1 MNRVHVSENAEGLAE
16 AAAAFIHQ
24 RIIDGLKA
32 NPHFSLVLSGGNSPR
47 RTYRCLAA
55 RAASIDW
62 SKVDI
67 FWGDERCVPHD
78 HPDSNFRMARETL
91 LSQLPVPP
99 GNIHPMGCDPS
110 PEAGARAY
118 EAELH
123 QLFPGQGLPRFDLVL
138 LGLGGDGH
146 TASLFPGT
154 GALAENQRWVVANWV
169 EKLDTWRLTL
179 TLPVL
184 NAAQIVTFLV
194 EGGEKADILKQ
205 ILEGSKG
212 RFPAQR
218 INPAVGEVHWFID
231 HDSGAGLQEGGTVGA
246 TGSA

>member
-1 MNRVHVSENAEGLAE
+1 MNRVHISEDAEGLAE
-16 AAAAFIHQ
+16 AAAAFIQQ
-24 RIIDGLKA
+24 RIIEGLKA
-32 NPHFSLVLSGGNSPR
+32 NPRFSLVLSGGNTPR
-47 RTYRCLAA
+47 KTYRRLVA

-91 LSQLPVPP
+91 LSHLPVPP
-99 GNIHPMGCDPS
+99 GNIHPMGCDPT
-110 PEAGARAY
+110 PESGARAY
-118 EAELH
+118 EDQLRQRFPEAE
-123 QLFPGQGLPRFDLVL
+123 PPRFDLVL

-154 GALAENQRWVVANWV
+154 GALDETQRWVVANWV

-184 NAAQIVTFLV
+184 NAARIVTFLV
-194 EGGEKADILKQ
+194 EGSEKADILKR
-205 ILEGSKG
+205 ILEGPRG
-212 RFPAQR
+212 RFPAQQ
-218 INPAVGEVHWFID
+218 IIPADGEVHWFID
-231 HDSGAGLQEGGTVGA
+231 RNSGAGLREGGSVGA
-246 TGSA
+246 AGSA